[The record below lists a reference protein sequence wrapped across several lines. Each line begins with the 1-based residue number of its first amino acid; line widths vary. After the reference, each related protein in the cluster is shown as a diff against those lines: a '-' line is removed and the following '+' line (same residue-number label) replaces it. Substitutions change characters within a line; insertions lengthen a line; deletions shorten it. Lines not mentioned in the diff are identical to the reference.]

1 MQFMGYYLLAMPPIS
16 NNIPHAAQPLPLH
29 FEKFIFLFVHRS
41 KILPK

>member
-1 MQFMGYYLLAMPPIS
+1 MQFMVNYLLAMPPIQY
-16 NNIPHAAQPLPLH
+16 IPHAAQPLPLH